1 MNGLEISPLVKIRN
15 VFKRYG
21 PTAVLSNVSLDV
33 AKGETV
39 CVVGPSGSGKTTLL
53 RCVNRLVAIDAGT
66 IEVAGQRIGYR
77 QNAVGNWVAAND
89 LQTAKQRLGIGFVFQ
104 RFNLWP
110 HKSALENVTEA
121 PIHVLRKDRTQ
132 AVEEGK
138 ALLDR
143 VGLGAKYDAFP
154 QNLSGGQQQRVAIA
168 RALAMHPTVM
178 LFDEATSALD
188 SEMVGEVLAVMKE
201 LAVTG
206 MTMLIVTHEM
216 AFARSVSDR
225 VVMMDHGA
233 VIEAAAPSEF
243 FSNPQ
248 SERTRSFLAKVL

>member
-1 MNGLEISPLVKIRN
+1 MIGMEISPLVQIRN

-21 PTAVLSNVSLDV
+21 PATVLSDVTLDV
-33 AKGETV
+33 GKGETV
-39 CVVGPSGSGKTTLL
+39 CIVGPSGSGKTTLL
-53 RCVNRLVAIDAGT
+53 RCINRLAAIDAGT

-77 QNAVGNWVAAND
+77 QNAAGGWVAAND
-89 LQTAKQRLGIGFVFQ
+89 LQTAKQRRGIGFVFQ
-104 RFNLWP
+104 QFNLWP

-121 PIHVLRKDRTQ
+121 LIHVLRKDRAQ
-132 AVEEGK
+132 AVEEAK
-138 ALLDR
+138 ALLER

-168 RALAMHPTVM
+168 RALAMQPTVM

-188 SEMVGEVLAVMKE
+188 PEMVGEVLAVMKE

-206 MTMLIVTHEM
+206 MTMIIVTHEM
-216 AFARSVSDR
+216 AFAREVSDR

-233 VIEAAAPSEF
+233 VIESAAPTEF

-248 SERTRSFLAKVL
+248 SERTRSFLGKIL